1 MGGVRLYPLVAI
13 VLVLETVCSAQTAST
28 ITNPTLEFKDN
39 KIHIVYD
46 ILNSDTTQLYN
57 VRLEITDSAGNVI
70 DAHTFS
76 GDIGTQ
82 IQGGED
88 KCIIWSFQ
96 ADNVNIDGDLY
107 IQIYAAA
114 DRKEFSRASLIL
126 QSMAFPGLGLTRL
139 NGGPHWLKGVAGYG
153 CIAGSVIL
161 NRMAISTYDDYRNPG
176 SAEQAGTLLAQAGRQ
191 DNISEVLAF
200 VAAGIWVT
208 DLVWTIIGTSDKRK
222 EGSLNGRRG
231 ITVVTGFDPAHQVP
245 LLSFRYR
252 F

>member
-1 MGGVRLYPLVAI
+1 MGGVRLYALVAI

-28 ITNPTLEFKDN
+28 ITNPVLELKDN
-39 KIHIVYD
+39 KIHIEYG

-57 VRLEITDSAGNVI
+57 VRLEITDSAGNII

-76 GDIGTQ
+76 GDIGRQ
-82 IQGGED
+82 VQGGED

-96 ADNVNIDGDLY
+96 ADNVNINGDLY
-107 IQIYAAA
+107 IQIYAVA

-126 QSMAFPGLGLTRL
+126 QSVAFPGLGLTRL
-139 NGGPHWLKGVAGYG
+139 NGGPHWLKGLAGYG

-161 NRMAISTYDDYRNPG
+161 NRMAISTYDEYKNPG
-176 SAEQAGTLLAQAGRQ
+176 SAEQAGSLLEEAGRQ
-191 DNISEVLAF
+191 DNISEALAF
-200 VAAGIWVT
+200 VAAGIWAT
-208 DLVWTIIGTSDKRK
+208 DLVWTIIGTSGRNRGGGPAGRK
-222 EGSLNGRRG
+222 G
-231 ITVVTGFDPAHQVP
+231 ITVFTGFDPAHQVP